1 MKMDLQEI
9 YHEDVNWI
17 EVVQDRIHLQTS
29 VVMVMKFW
37 CLLIVW
43 IIVTR
48 SRKTLYLVVFGIV
61 YGCEMIYVS
70 LITKLCDVKQQSQLK
85 S

>member
-37 CLLIVW
+37 CLLIV
-43 IIVTR
+43 
-48 SRKTLYLVVFGIV
+48 
-61 YGCEMIYVS
+61 
-70 LITKLCDVKQQSQLK
+70 
-85 S
+85 